1 VTAVKIEQSTHNDFV
16 LLFLHGDLDLTTV
29 PLVRHTLAK
38 QLAEQPPAII
48 CDLAGVPTLDPL
60 GMAVFASPRHPG
72 LEWPGTRLVLCGAR
86 PAVKA
91 VLTRQ
96 EVPLYLPVYDTLQD
110 AIHHALHRPPHRRDQ
125 LSLPPTPAAVAQARA
140 FAVETC
146 KRWDLAELADSADVV
161 VNELVT
167 NAVVHASTPLTVR
180 LELLGYLTIA
190 VHDHSPAGPR
200 PLQQVAGQREHG
212 LALVVNRAKAWG
224 CRKEQDGKV
233 IWCALDAP

>member
-1 VTAVKIEQSTHNDFV
+1 VKIEQSTHDDYV
-16 LLFLHGDLDLTTV
+16 LLFIHGDLDLSTV

-48 CDLAGVPTLDPL
+48 CDLTGVPTLHPL
-60 GMAVFASPRHPG
+60 CTAVFASPRHAAAA
-72 LEWPGTRLVLCGAR
+72 LEWPGTALVLCGAR

-91 VLTRQ
+91 VLTRH
-96 EVPLYLPVYDTLQD
+96 EMPLYLPVYDTLHQ
-110 AIHHALHRPPHRRDQ
+110 AIQHVLHRPEHLRDQ
-125 LSLPPTPAAVAQARA
+125 LSLPPAPTAVAQARA

-167 NAVVHASTPLTVR
+167 NAVVHANTPLTVR

-212 LALVVNRAKAWG
+212 LALVVNLAKAWG
-224 CRKEQDGKV
+224 CRKELDGKV
-233 IWCALDAP
+233 IWCALDVP